1 VVLDLLF
8 LLLDFFNCSDGVYF
22 FVFILVPILQK
33 KKENQIRKY
42 MNTKHM

>member
-1 VVLDLLF
+1 MYTSASGFGFTV
-8 LLLDFFNCSDGVYF
+8 FNCSDGVYF
-22 FVFILVPILQK
+22 FVFHFNSHVQK

>member
-22 FVFILVPILQK
+22 FVFHFSSHFAEE
-33 KKENQIRKY
+33 KENQIRKY